1 MNSAGALHST
11 AINLPDCGPLRYC
24 TVKSDDNSSASHRQS
39 PQDTEDACALSVAS
53 TQSPRIGLGGFVFS
67 STAGSASHRSRSP
80 SVSSCGDDVDDV
92 DPMWLLDTKGNQ
104 QGTCDQT
111 LKLQP
116 FHEFGRSLIRYRQEK
131 LESANVLG
139 LTTPALSV
147 ISHCMQSLIEH
158 MVCFSSRQSE
168 YQKRPPHYASS
179 DGACS
184 SSSSEGVTGELA
196 GLPDFCLSN
205 ASGDLGFDPL
215 DDDMICFNS
224 RQSEHQER
232 PPHHSS
238 SNQACSSSSSESVLR
253 ELAHLPDFCL
263 SCASGELGF
272 ALIAGD
278 RETQLLPD
286 LGIPVEGV
294 RGHCSELCY
303 SHSSGQ

>member
-80 SVSSCGDDVDDV
+80 SVSSLGDDV

-104 QGTCDQT
+104 QRTFDQT

-116 FHEFGRSLIRYRQEK
+116 LYEFGRSLIRYRQER
-131 LESANVLG
+131 LESANFLG
-139 LTTPALSV
+139 LTTPTLSGF
-147 ISHCMQSLIEH
+147 SHCMQSVIEH
-158 MVCFSSRQSE
+158 MFCFSSRQSE

-205 ASGDLGFDPL
+205 A
-215 DDDMICFNS
+215 
-224 RQSEHQER
+224 R
-232 PPHHSS
+232 
-238 SNQACSSSSSESVLR
+238 
-253 ELAHLPDFCL
+253 HLPDFCL

-272 ALIAGD
+272 AFSAGD
-278 RETQLLPD
+278 TETQLLPD
-286 LGIPVEGV
+286 LGIPVGGV
-294 RGHCSELCY
+294 RGHCSELGY
-303 SHSSGQ
+303 SHSSGR